1 MLNNWLQHIEFAN
14 NWVLPFLLMLPVM
27 AWMRFRMQRSLKSFF
42 TVTTT
47 AVFKEKSLKNYL
59 IHLPFWLRLLAV
71 GCLIVAI
78 SRPQIRNVQTQTKGE
93 GIDIVLSIDVSG
105 SMLSK
110 DFYPNRLE
118 VAKEMA
124 AEFIRKRPVD
134 QIGLV
139 IFSGES
145 YTLFPVSTDHN
156 SLAEQIRNLRSGMLE
171 DGTLIG
177 EGLATSVDRLRQSR
191 ARSRVVVLL
200 TDGKEQPPEN
210 RMIDPITALEIA
222 KAEGIKVYT
231 IGMAAE
237 EGATVVE
244 KGVAGMPPAAAGLDE
259 ALLRRIATQ
268 TGGAYF
274 RATDKESLQ
283 GIYQRIDQ
291 LEKSDVEVTSRTRFE
306 EQFIYFM
313 AAALALLAL
322 ELILRFTVL
331 RIFP

>member
-1 MLNNWLQHIEFAN
+1 MNNWFEHIEFAN
-14 NWVLPFLLMLPVM
+14 YWVLPFLLMLPVL
-27 AWMRFRMQRSLKSFF
+27 AWMRFRMQRSLKSAF

-47 AVFKEKSLKNYL
+47 AAFKEKSYKNYL

-78 SRPQIRNVQTQTKGE
+78 ARPQIRNVQRQTKGE

-124 AEFIRKRPVD
+124 AEFVRHRPVD

-191 ARSRVVVLL
+191 ARSRVIVLL

-210 RMIDPITALEIA
+210 RLIDPVTALEIA

-244 KGVAGMPPAAAGLDE
+244 KGVAGLPPVAAGLDE
-259 ALLRRIATQ
+259 ALLRRIAMQ

-274 RATDKESLQ
+274 RAIDREGLQ
-283 GIYQRIDQ
+283 DIYQRIDQ
-291 LEKSDVEVTSRTRFE
+291 LEKSEVEVTSKTRFE

-313 AAALALLAL
+313 AAALVLLAL
-322 ELILRFTVL
+322 DLLLRFSLL
-331 RIFP
+331 RSFP

>member
-1 MLNNWLQHIEFAN
+1 MFYNWFQHIEFAN
-14 NWVLPFLLMLPVM
+14 NWVLPFLLMLPVI
-27 AWMRFRMQRSLKSFF
+27 AWMRFRMQRSLKSTF

-47 AVFKEKSLKNYL
+47 RTFKEKSYKNHL
-59 IHLPFWLRLLAV
+59 IHLPFGLRLLAV

-78 SRPQIRNVQTQTKGE
+78 ARPQIRNVQTQTKGE

-124 AEFIRKRPVD
+124 AEFVRQRPVD
-134 QIGLV
+134 QVGLV

-145 YTLFPVSTDHN
+145 YTMFPVSTDHK
-156 SLAEQIRNLRSGMLE
+156 SLMEKIRNLRSGMLE

-191 ARSRVVVLL
+191 ARSRVIVLL

-210 RMIDPITALEIA
+210 RLIDPVTALEIA
-222 KAEGIKVYT
+222 KAEHIKVYT

-244 KGVAGMPPAAAGLDE
+244 KGVAGTPPVAAGLDE
-259 ALLRRIATQ
+259 ALLRRIAMQ

-274 RATDKESLQ
+274 RATNKESLQ

-291 LEKSDVEVTSRTRFE
+291 LEKSEVEVTSKTRFE
-306 EQFIYFM
+306 EQFTYFM
-313 AAALALLAL
+313 AAALVLLAL
-322 ELILRFTVL
+322 DLLLRFTLL
-331 RIFP
+331 RSFP

>member
-1 MLNNWLQHIEFAN
+1 MINWFQHIEFAN
-14 NWVLPFLLMLPVM
+14 VWVLPFLLMLPVI
-27 AWMRFRMQRSLKSFF
+27 AWMHYRMLRSLKSAF

-47 AVFKEKSLKNYL
+47 TAFKQKTYKSYL
-59 IHLPFWLRLLAV
+59 VHLPFGLRLLAA
-71 GCLIVAI
+71 GCIIVAI
-78 SRPQIRNVQTQTKGE
+78 ARPQIKNVQRQTKGE

-124 AEFIRKRPVD
+124 AEFVRQRPVD

-145 YTLFPVSTDHN
+145 YTLFPVSTDHT
-156 SLAEQIRNLRSGMLE
+156 SLVEQIRNLRSGMLE

-177 EGLATSVDRLRQSR
+177 EGLATSVDRLRPSR
-191 ARSRVVVLL
+191 ARSKVIVLL

-210 RMIDPITALEIA
+210 RLIDPITALEIA
-222 KAEGIKVYT
+222 KTEGVKVYT

-244 KGVAGMPPAAAGLDE
+244 KGVAGRPTVAGGLDE
-259 ALLRRIATQ
+259 ALLRRIAMQ

-274 RATDKESLQ
+274 RAIDKQSLQ
-283 GIYQRIDQ
+283 DIYQRIDK
-291 LEKSDVEVTSRTRFE
+291 LEKSDVEVTSKTRFE
-306 EQFIYFM
+306 EQFIYFI
-313 AAALALLAL
+313 AAALALLVL
-322 ELILRFTVL
+322 EMLLRFILL
-331 RIFP
+331 RPFP

>member
-1 MLNNWLQHIEFAN
+1 MNNWFQNIEFAN
-14 NWVLPFLLMLPVM
+14 SWVLPFLLMLPVI
-27 AWMRFRMQRSLKSFF
+27 AWMRHRMQRSLNSTF

-47 AVFKEKSLKNYL
+47 AAFKQKTYRNYL
-59 IHLPFWLRLLAV
+59 ILLPFWLRLLAL
-71 GCLIVAI
+71 GCIIVAI
-78 SRPQIRNVQTQTKGE
+78 ARPQIRDVQKQTKGE

-124 AEFIRKRPVD
+124 AEFVRQRPVD

-145 YTLFPVSTDHN
+145 YTLFPVSTDHT
-156 SLAEQIRNLRSGMLE
+156 SLQEQIKNLRSGMLE

-191 ARSRVVVLL
+191 ARSRVIVLL
-200 TDGKEQPPEN
+200 TDGKEQPPKN
-210 RMIDPITALEIA
+210 RLIDPLTALEIA
-222 KAEGIKVYT
+222 RAEGIKVYT

-237 EGATVVE
+237 EGATVLE
-244 KGVAGMPPAAAGLDE
+244 KGVAGMSPATAGLDE
-259 ALLRRIATQ
+259 GLLRRIAMQ

-274 RATDKESLQ
+274 RATNKESLQ
-283 GIYQRIDQ
+283 DIYQRIDK
-291 LEKSDVEVTSRTRFE
+291 LEKSDVEVTQKTRFE
-306 EQFIYFM
+306 EQFVYFI

-322 ELILRFTVL
+322 DLLLRFTLL
-331 RIFP
+331 RSFP

>member
-1 MLNNWLQHIEFAN
+1 MNNWFQHIEFAN
-14 NWVLPFLLMLPVM
+14 NWVLPFLLMLPVI
-27 AWMRFRMQRSLKSFF
+27 AWMRFRMQRSLKSAFS
-42 TVTTT
+42 VTTT
-47 AVFKEKSLKNYL
+47 APLKQKTYKNHIVY
-59 IHLPFWLRLLAV
+59 LPFWLRLLAV
-71 GCLIVAI
+71 GCMIVAI
-78 SRPQIRNVQTQTKGE
+78 ARPQVRNVQRQTKGE

-110 DFYPNRLE
+110 DFFPNRLE

-124 AEFIRKRPVD
+124 AQFVRQRPVD

-145 YTLFPVSTDHN
+145 YTLFPVSTDHH
-156 SLAEQIRNLRSGMLE
+156 SLAEQIKNLRSGMLE

-191 ARSRVVVLL
+191 ARSRVIVLL
-200 TDGKEQPPEN
+200 TDGKEQPPKN
-210 RMIDPITALEIA
+210 RLIDPITALEIA

-244 KGVAGMPPAAAGLDE
+244 RGVGGMPPAAAGLDE

-274 RATDKESLQ
+274 RATDKASLQ
-283 GIYQRIDQ
+283 DVYQRIDQ
-291 LEKSDVEVTSRTRFE
+291 LEKSEVEVTSKTRFE
-306 EQFIYFM
+306 EQFIYFI
-313 AAALALLAL
+313 AAALVLLAL
-322 ELILRFTVL
+322 ELLLRFTLL
-331 RIFP
+331 RSFP

>member
-1 MLNNWLQHIEFAN
+1 MNNWFQHIEFAN
-14 NWVLPFLLMLPVM
+14 NWVLPFLLMLPVI
-27 AWMRFRMQRSLKSFF
+27 AWMRLRMQRSLKSAF

-47 AVFKEKSLKNYL
+47 VAFKEKSYKNYL
-59 IHLPFWLRLLAV
+59 IILPFWLRLLAV

-78 SRPQIRNVQTQTKGE
+78 ARPQIRNVQTQTKGE

-124 AEFIRKRPVD
+124 AEFVRQRLVD

-145 YTLFPVSTDHN
+145 YTMFPVSTDHK
-156 SLAEQIRNLRSGMLE
+156 SLVEKIRNLRSGMLE

-177 EGLATSVDRLRQSR
+177 EGLATSVDRLRQSH
-191 ARSRVVVLL
+191 ARSRVIVLL

-210 RMIDPITALEIA
+210 RLIDPLTALEIA
-222 KAEGIKVYT
+222 KAENIKVYT

-244 KGVAGMPPAAAGLDE
+244 RGVAGRPPVAAGLDE
-259 ALLRRIATQ
+259 ALLRRIAIQ

-274 RATDKESLQ
+274 RATNKESLQ
-283 GIYQRIDQ
+283 EIYQRIDQ
-291 LEKSDVEVTSRTRFE
+291 LEKSEVEVTSKTRFE

-313 AAALALLAL
+313 AAALILLTL
-322 ELILRFTVL
+322 ELLLRFTLL
-331 RIFP
+331 RSFP